1 MATYGI
7 NWADII
13 IVSLIGLSALIS
25 LFRGFV
31 RETLSLA
38 SWILAFWTAITFAH
52 PLAEMFLQKYIKS
65 PTLQLAAAFGG
76 LFLLTLIACGIL
88 NYFISTLVD
97 KTGLSG
103 TDRMLGVVFGLAR
116 GIVLV
121 AALLLGAHMTPMPK
135 EDWWQSSLL
144 ISRFEPLE
152 VWLESFLP
160 KSMDEHFEFSENQPV
175 TLPAAEK

>member
-1 MATYGI
+1 MSSIGI
-7 NWADII
+7 SWVDIVI
-13 IVSLIGLSALIS
+13 ISIIGLSALIS

-31 RETLSLA
+31 RETLSLI
-38 SWILAFWTAITFAH
+38 SWILAFWVALTFAH
-52 PLAEMFLQKYIKS
+52 PAAQMFLQKYIKS

-76 LFLLTLIACGIL
+76 LFLITLIICAVL

-103 TDRMLGVVFGLAR
+103 TDRLLGVIFGLAR

-121 AALLLGAHMTPMPK
+121 AALLLGAQLTPMPK
-135 EDWWQSSLL
+135 EDWWQKSAL

-152 VWLESFLP
+152 IWLKSFLP
-160 KSMDEHFEFSENQPV
+160 ASMEEHFDKP
-175 TLPAAEK
+175 AEKSSPEPDKKK

>member
-1 MATYGI
+1 MTGFAMS
-7 NWADII
+7 WVDILI
-13 IVSLIGLSALIS
+13 IVIIALSALIS

-31 RETLSLA
+31 RETLSLL
-38 SWILAFWTAITFAH
+38 SWILAFWVALTFAH
-52 PLAEMFLQKYIKS
+52 PLAQMYLQKYIKS

-76 LFLLTLIACGIL
+76 LFLLTLIVCAIL

-103 TDRMLGVVFGLAR
+103 TDRLLGMIFGLAR

-121 AALLLGAHMTPMPK
+121 AALLLGGHLTPMPK
-135 EDWWQSSLL
+135 EDWWQKSMF

-152 VWLESFLP
+152 TWLKSFLP
-160 KSMDEHFEFSENQPV
+160 ASLEEHFETPV
-175 TLPAAEK
+175 EKK

>member
-1 MATYGI
+1 MTASGI

-31 RETLSLA
+31 RETLSLV

-52 PLAEMFLQKYIKS
+52 PLAQMFLQKYIKS

-103 TDRMLGVVFGLAR
+103 TDRMLGVIFGLAR
-116 GIVLV
+116 GIILV
-121 AALLLGAHMTPMPK
+121 AALLLGAHMTPMPQ
-135 EDWWQSSLL
+135 EDWWQKSML

-152 VWLESFLP
+152 VWLQSFLP
-160 KSMDEHFEFSENQPV
+160 KSLAQHFEQTENKANANTSTP
-175 TLPAAEK
+175 